1 MIILQNQNSVSLN
14 NSPFSLVPVN
24 HYSTFCTYEFDYSMY
39 LIEAE
44 LNKIYLFLI
53 YLSEW
58 LISLGITPSRLIHVI
73 ACVRT
78 SFLFEAEKHSSV

>member
-1 MIILQNQNSVSLN
+1 
-14 NSPFSLVPVN
+14 
-24 HYSTFCTYEFDYSMY
+24 MY

-44 LNKIYLFLI
+44 LNKISLFLI

-73 ACVRT
+73 TCVRT

>member
-1 MIILQNQNSVSLN
+1 
-14 NSPFSLVPVN
+14 
-24 HYSTFCTYEFDYSMY
+24 MY

-73 ACVRT
+73 AYVRT